1 MGKSS
6 IFSERWYFY
15 DKNYYL
21 RSSNS
26 SSAFPLQ
33 NVGFRSQ
40 KMEGEKALEEARAI
54 DELIV
59 PPTAEVMEKY
69 ESYKESF
76 SIIAKGGKYMAFRYA
91 FMVGYNAGKEES
103 EHE

>member
-1 MGKSS
+1 MTKIITYAVATAVALFLYKMWDSAVR
-6 IFSERWYFY
+6 RWRA
-15 DKNYYL
+15 K
-21 RSSNS
+21 
-26 SSAFPLQ
+26 
-33 NVGFRSQ
+33 
-40 KMEGEKALEEARAI
+40 KALEEARAI

-91 FMVGYNAGKEES
+91 FMVGYNAGKEDS